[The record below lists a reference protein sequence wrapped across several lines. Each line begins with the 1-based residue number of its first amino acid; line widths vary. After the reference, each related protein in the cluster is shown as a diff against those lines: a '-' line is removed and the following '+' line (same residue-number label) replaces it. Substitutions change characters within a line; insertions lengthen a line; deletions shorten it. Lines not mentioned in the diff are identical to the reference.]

1 MEELFES
8 LLKNMK
14 LDWKHQWNEVSLLLI
29 ILFYCIINVIKHNS
43 NRGGSHIDLPN
54 WIKNKTAKINPINK
68 KDSKNFQY
76 VVPVV

>member
-29 ILFYCIINVIKHNS
+29 MLFYCIINVIKHNS
-43 NRGGSHIDLPN
+43 SCGGSHIDLPN
-54 WIKNKTAKINPINK
+54 PIKKKKSENK
-68 KDSKNFQY
+68 SH
-76 VVPVV
+76 